1 MNVLVMTDHFP
12 PDNLGGAGQVAWIQ
26 CRALQRLGLQV
37 QVLSA
42 RRDNSAPADLD
53 LEGVPVH
60 RLPIA
65 YPLRW
70 QAYLSLY
77 NPAAARRVGA
87 YLDSVKPDLVHAHN
101 VHTYLT
107 YHSLALAKQR
117 GLPVLL
123 TLHDTMAVTYQ
134 KFDSFIDPTSVGIPP
149 QMDYRVRPWTQV
161 RKQRFRYFPPRNA
174 IIRSMLR
181 RYVDA
186 IITPSRALQEVL
198 HANRIQGPEMVHL
211 PNGIDS
217 ARFESDEAE
226 QAAFRAEH
234 DLAGKRVI
242 LFAGRINRAKGGEQI
257 LRALPQIV
265 AQVPE
270 ALLLVLARP
279 GGYGEGMLSIA
290 ESLGIR
296 QHIRFA
302 GWLSGETLAAAFSA
316 ACVCVTPSVYFDNFP
331 TVNLEAQAAGTPV
344 VGTCFGGTP
353 EAVVDG
359 ETGFIVNPY
368 DVDGLAGRIGQLLS
382 DDALRARM
390 GEQARQRVQQ
400 HYDWLIQGEKLV
412 NLYRRIVDRT

>member
-12 PDNLGGAGQVAWIQ
+12 PDNLGGAGQAAWIQ
-26 CRALQRLGLQV
+26 CRALQRLGHQV

-42 RRDNSAPADLD
+42 RRDDSTPADLD
-53 LEGVPVH
+53 LGGVPVH
-60 RLPIA
+60 RLTIA

-70 QAYLSLY
+70 HAYLSLY
-77 NPAAARRVGA
+77 NPAAARPVAA
-87 YLDSVKPDLVHAHN
+87 YLDSVTPDVVHAHN

-107 YHSLALAKQR
+107 YHSLALAKRR

-134 KFDSFIDPTSVGIPP
+134 KFDSFIDPTWVDVPAEV
-149 QMDYRVRPWTQV
+149 DYRVRPWTQI
-161 RKQRFRYFPPRNA
+161 RRQRFRYFPPRDA
-174 IIRSMLR
+174 IIRSTLR
-181 RYVDA
+181 RNVDA
-186 IITPSRALQEVL
+186 IITPSLVLQDVL
-198 HANRIQGPEMVHL
+198 RANRIHAPQMIHL
-211 PNGIDS
+211 PNGIDP
-217 ARFESDEAE
+217 ACFESSEAD

-234 DLAGKRVI
+234 DLEGKRVI
-242 LFAGRINRAKGGEQI
+242 LFAGRINRAKGGEQL

-270 ALLLVLARP
+270 AVLLVLARP

-316 ACVCVTPSVYFDNFP
+316 ADVCVTPSVYFDNFP

-368 DVDGLAGRIGQLLS
+368 NVDRLAGRIGQLLS

-390 GEQARQRVQQ
+390 GAQARRWVRQ
-400 HYDWLIQGEKLV
+400 HYDWLTQGEKLV
-412 NLYRRIVDRT
+412 SLYQRIMDRI